1 MLYGLDALAHGA
13 TAALITMLPAMVL
26 FWRLTRLLAAGHRA
40 LRPFVA
46 CSAAYGAMI
55 AVAGTWAVN
64 FERPG
69 FADEAVSG
77 ALIAGGAALV
87 VTFFI
92 LLLLPRKA

>member
-1 MLYGLDALAHGA
+1 MFYGLDALAHGA
-13 TAALITMLPAMVL
+13 TAALLTMLPATFL
-26 FWRLTRLLAAGHRA
+26 FWRLTARLAAGPRA

-55 AVAGTWAVN
+55 AVAGIWAVE

-69 FADEAVSG
+69 FADEAMSG
-77 ALIAGGAALV
+77 ALVAGGAALV
-87 VTFFI
+87 VVFLI

>member
-1 MLYGLDALAHGA
+1 MFYGLDALAHGA
-13 TAALITMLPAMVL
+13 TAALLTMLPATFL
-26 FWRLTRLLAAGHRA
+26 FWRLTARLAAGPRA

-77 ALIAGGAALV
+77 ALVAGGAALL
-87 VTFFI
+87 VTFLI